1 MNTMNE
7 FNQQRIAQTIQHLKQ
22 NNIDAFYIESKEKL
36 ITYLDRYILKGMTV
50 SVGGSMT
57 LFETGTISYLKQ
69 RTDIHY
75 LDRYQDQLSQ
85 DKMFEIFRQALSCDV
100 YLTSSNAITMDGYLY
115 NVDRTGNRLAALTF
129 GPQKVIVVAGTNK
142 LVKDLTSA
150 KMRVEQISAPANCLR
165 LGKQT
170 PCTKKGYC
178 VHCQHDDKLCSFYLV
193 TGHQHLKNRIT
204 VLILNG
210 DYGF

>member
-36 ITYLDRYILKGMTV
+36 ITHLDQYILKGMTV

-115 NVDRTGNRLAALTF
+115 NGCETKACFAWRISYILSCDAKDAL
-129 GPQKVIVVAGTNK
+129 V
-142 LVKDLTSA
+142 
-150 KMRVEQISAPANCLR
+150 
-165 LGKQT
+165 
-170 PCTKKGYC
+170 
-178 VHCQHDDKLCSFYLV
+178 
-193 TGHQHLKNRIT
+193 
-204 VLILNG
+204 
-210 DYGF
+210 